1 MKLVEDSKS
10 EYMDTDTPTE
20 VFTGADKW
28 KLLPAFLSAR
38 GLVKQ
43 HIDSYNYLVTRDIH
57 QIVMAQSNR
66 RMTSDVDPKWF
77 AEYENVTIGAPS
89 YMDGMSPKE
98 LTPQICRT
106 RDMTYAAPIYVDV
119 VYYRETEIVR
129 KKGLKIGYIPVML
142 RSKVCCLYGKS
153 ASEMAGLGECP
164 LDPGGYFVVKG
175 TERVLLMQEQLSN
188 NRIIVELDPN
198 HLVQAVVTSS
208 TADNKSRTVVCFR
221 KQGKEGLFVK
231 HSAFADLVPLVAL
244 VRAMGVETDQ
254 EIVQM
259 IGMDSP
265 HTNEGITLSLQD
277 SHAVGIFTQLQAL
290 EYLAGKLKQRPVFY
304 KSANSA
310 QDSHDAKLGEVLDV
324 LVRQLLSNI
333 PVAGGPA
340 TGQPLDFGS
349 KARYLCLMARRCLD
363 TSMDHKLLDDRDY
376 YGNKRLE
383 LAGQL
388 IGLLFEDLFKNFNQD
403 IKSKTDK
410 ILTRYLQHKANTSS
424 TNRRME
430 PYPDAFAVVADN
442 LITHGMQRAIS
453 SGNWNIKRFRIDR
466 SGVSQ
471 VLSRFSYI
479 AALGAM
485 TRVKSQFE
493 KSRKLAGPRALQ
505 PSQWGML
512 CPSDTPEGEQCGLVK
527 HLCLMTHVTTP
538 EDDAG
543 LKKVCFADGVEDA
556 ALIGGDELQKGT
568 TVYLNGALLGVHRD
582 AERFTKDLRLM
593 RRTGK
598 LGEFISIYKHEA
610 LNAIFIA
617 SDGGRLC
624 RPLIVVE
631 GGQSRLVPQTHLSLL
646 QSGRMKFQDFLSQGI
661 IEWIDV
667 NEENDSL
674 IAFRETDIGP
684 DTTHLEIEP
693 LTLLGAVAGLI
704 PYPHHNQS
712 PRNTYQCAM
721 GKQAMGAIA
730 ENQFM
735 RTDTLLLTLVY
746 PQKPMCK
753 SRTIDLIGW
762 ENLPAG
768 HNASVA
774 VMSYSGY
781 DIEDAIVMNKASL
794 DRGFGRCGYFK
805 RVNTPLESRAGLVE
819 QVRGPPADLTRRS
832 QGGGVRARGA
842 NPGLVRKY
850 ASVDG
855 DGLPRIGDFIHDG
868 AIIINKVSP
877 VVSDTSSHTVTAS
890 SWVENAVRYKNPVP
904 SFIDRVIWTQD
915 ESQVMNIKVI
925 TRQTRRPELGD
936 KFSSRHGQKGV
947 VGLIVPQPDMPF
959 SETGWCPDLIM
970 NPHGFPSR
978 MTVGKMLE
986 LLSGKGGVMEGVQA
1000 YGSVFG
1006 GTPREEI
1013 CKQLIKHG
1021 FNPSGKDL
1029 LYSGITGLPLECY
1042 IFSGPI
1048 YYQKL
1053 KHMVVDK
1060 IHARSTGPRQG
1071 LTRQPTE
1078 GRARDGGLRL
1088 GEMERDC
1095 LVAYGAS
1102 NLLLERLMLSSD
1114 VFSLPVCQKCGL
1126 IGQTGWCN
1134 ACKSGRG
1141 VVTLRLPY
1149 ACKLLF
1155 QELMGMN
1162 VCPRLKVEHR

>member
-1 MKLVEDSKS
+1 MPAALNCSDELKGKANASA
-10 EYMDTDTPTE
+10 
-20 VFTGADKW
+20 GADKW

-43 HIDSYNYLVTRDIH
+43 HIESYNYLVTRDIH
-57 QIVMAQSNR
+57 QIVMAQSNKR
-66 RMTSDVDPKWF
+66 LTSEVDPKWF

-89 YMDGMSPKE
+89 YMDGMSPKD
-98 LTPQICRT
+98 LTPQICRM

-119 VYYRETEIVR
+119 LYYKETEIVR

-142 RSKVCCLYGKS
+142 RSKICCLHNKS
-153 ASEMAGLGECP
+153 HSEMAGLGECP

-188 NRIIVELDPN
+188 NRIIVELDAN
-198 HLVQAVVTSS
+198 RLVQAVVTSS

-221 KQGKEGLFVK
+221 KQGREGLFVK
-231 HSAFADLVPLVAL
+231 HSAFGDLVPVVAL
-244 VRAMGVETDQ
+244 IRAMGVETDQ
-254 EIVQM
+254 EIAQL
-259 IGMDSP
+259 IGLDSA
-265 HTNEGITLSLQD
+265 HTMEGITLSLQD
-277 SHAVGIFTQLQAL
+277 SHALGLFTQKQAL
-290 EYLAGKLKQRPVFY
+290 EYLSAKLKQRPLYV
-304 KSANSA
+304 KNALGEE
-310 QDSHDAKLGEVLDV
+310 AKLGEVLDV
-324 LVRQLLSNI
+324 LVRQVLSNI
-333 PVAGGPA
+333 PVAA
-340 TGQPLDFGS
+340 SAKSLDFAG
-349 KARYLCLMARRCLD
+349 KARFLCIMVRRCLD
-363 TSMDHKLLDDRDY
+363 AHNDPKLLDDRDY

-410 ILTRYLQHKANTSS
+410 VLTRYLQHKANVSATS
-424 TNRRME
+424 RRVE

-471 VLSRFSYI
+471 VLSRFSFI

-527 HLCLMTHVTTP
+527 HLSLMTHVTTP
-538 EDDAG
+538 EDDT
-543 LKKVCFADGVEDA
+543 LIRRICFADGVEDA
-556 ALIGGDELQKGT
+556 AAIGASDLHKST
-568 TVYLNGALLGVHRD
+568 TVYLNGALLGVH
-582 AERFTKDLRLM
+582 ERPEKFLADMRKLR
-593 RRTGK
+593 RSGR
-598 LGEFISIYKHEA
+598 LGEFISVYKHEA

-631 GGQSRLVPQTHLSLL
+631 NGIPKFEPQTHIPQLE
-646 QSGRMKFQDFLSQGI
+646 SGRMQFQDFLASGV
-661 IEWIDV
+661 IEWVDV

-674 IAFRETDIGP
+674 IAFRDG
-684 DTTHLEIEP
+684 DVSAAHTHLEIEP

-730 ENQFM
+730 YNQFI

-746 PQKPMCK
+746 PQKPMVK

-805 RVNTPLESRAGLVE
+805 RTATQLESRAGLVE
-819 QVRGPPADLTRRS
+819 QVRGPPAV
-832 QGGGVRARGA
+832 GGRGA

-850 ASVDG
+850 ASVDA
-855 DGLPRIGDFIHDG
+855 DGLPRIGDFVHDG
-868 AIIINKVSP
+868 AILINKVRTHAHA
-877 VVSDTSSHTVTAS
+877 DF
-890 SWVENAVRYKNPVP
+890 
-904 SFIDRVIWTQD
+904 FI
-915 ESQVMNIKVI
+915 
-925 TRQTRRPELGD
+925 P
-936 KFSSRHGQKGV
+936 
-947 VGLIVPQPDMPF
+947 
-959 SETGWCPDLIM
+959 
-970 NPHGFPSR
+970 
-978 MTVGKMLE
+978 
-986 LLSGKGGVMEGVQA
+986 
-1000 YGSVFG
+1000 
-1006 GTPREEI
+1006 
-1013 CKQLIKHG
+1013 
-1021 FNPSGKDL
+1021 
-1029 LYSGITGLPLECY
+1029 
-1042 IFSGPI
+1042 
-1048 YYQKL
+1048 
-1053 KHMVVDK
+1053 
-1060 IHARSTGPRQG
+1060 
-1071 LTRQPTE
+1071 
-1078 GRARDGGLRL
+1078 
-1088 GEMERDC
+1088 
-1095 LVAYGAS
+1095 
-1102 NLLLERLMLSSD
+1102 
-1114 VFSLPVCQKCGL
+1114 
-1126 IGQTGWCN
+1126 
-1134 ACKSGRG
+1134 
-1141 VVTLRLPY
+1141 
-1149 ACKLLF
+1149 
-1155 QELMGMN
+1155 
-1162 VCPRLKVEHR
+1162 

>member
-1 MKLVEDSKS
+1 MVVSLDG
-10 EYMDTDTPTE
+10 MDTTQGPLP
-20 VFTGADKW
+20 TGADKW

-43 HIDSYNYLVTRDIH
+43 HIESYNYLVTRDIH
-57 QIVMAQSNR
+57 QIVMAASNKR
-66 RMTSDVDPKWF
+66 LSSEVDPKWF
-77 AEYENVTIGAPS
+77 AEYENVTIGSPS

-98 LTPQICRT
+98 LTPQICRV
-106 RDMTYAAPIYVDV
+106 RDMTYAAPIFVDV
-119 VYYRETEIVR
+119 LYYKETEIVR
-129 KKGLKIGYIPVML
+129 KKGLKIGYLPVML
-142 RSKVCCLYGKS
+142 RSKVCCLSGKS
-153 ASEMAGLGECP
+153 HAEMSSLGECP
-164 LDPGGYFVVKG
+164 LDPGGYFIVKG

-188 NRIIVELDPN
+188 NRIIVELDAN
-198 HLVQAVVTSS
+198 RLVQAVVTSS

-221 KQGKEGLFVK
+221 KQKREGLFVK
-231 HSAFADLVPLVAL
+231 HSAFGDLIPLVIL
-244 VRAMGVETDQ
+244 VRAMGMETDQ
-254 EIVQM
+254 EFVQTVG
-259 IGMDSP
+259 GMAE
-265 HTNEGITLSLQD
+265 HCVEGITLCLQD
-277 SHAVGIFTQLQAL
+277 AHALGIFTQTQAL
-290 EYLAGKLKQRPVFY
+290 EFLATRLKARPVYY
-304 KSANSA
+304 KTN
-310 QDSHDAKLGEVLDV
+310 QDTKMGEVVDI
-324 LVRQLLSNI
+324 LVRQILSNI
-333 PVAGGPA
+333 PVVGEN
-340 TGQPLDFGS
+340 DFS
-349 KARYLCLMARRCLD
+349 AKARYLCVMARRCLD
-363 TSMDHKLLDDRDY
+363 AHADPKLLDDRDY

-410 ILTRYLQHKANTSS
+410 VLTRYLQHKANVSS
-424 TNRRME
+424 TSRRVE
-430 PYPDAFAVVADN
+430 PYPDAFAIVADN

-505 PSQWGML
+505 PSQWGIL

-527 HLCLMTHVTTP
+527 HLSLMTHVTTP
-538 EDDAG
+538 EEDTVIRR
-543 LKKVCFADGVEDA
+543 VCFADGVEDA
-556 ALIGGDELQKGT
+556 SVVGPSDLHTST
-568 TVYLNGALLGVHRD
+568 TIYLNGALLGIHQKPEKFLD
-582 AERFTKDLRLM
+582 DM
-593 RRTGK
+593 RRMRRNSR
-598 LGEFISIYKHEA
+598 LGEFISVYKHEA

-631 GGQSRLVPQTHLSLL
+631 NGIAKLDPAKHIRLLEIGKLTFS
-646 QSGRMKFQDFLSQGI
+646 DFLKLGI

-674 IAFRETDIGP
+674 IAFRESDI
-684 DTTHLEIEP
+684 TLEHTHLEIEP

-730 ENQFM
+730 YNQFL

-746 PQKPMCK
+746 PQKPMVK

-805 RVNTPLESRAGLVE
+805 RTSTQLESRAGLVE
-819 QVRGPPADLTRRS
+819 QVKGPPAELVTSRSGGRTR
-832 QGGGVRARGA
+832 GT

-850 ASVDG
+850 ASVDT
-855 DGLPRIGDFIHDG
+855 DGLPRIGDFVHDG
-868 AIIINKVSP
+868 AILINKVSP
-877 VVSDTSSHTVTAS
+877 IVSDTSSHTVSAS
-890 SWVENAVRYKNPVP
+890 SWAENPVRYKNPVP
-904 SFIDRVIWTQD
+904 SFVDRVIWTQD
-915 ESQVMNIKVI
+915 ESQVMSIKVI
-925 TRQTRRPELGD
+925 SRQTRRPEQGD

-947 VGLIVPQPDMPF
+947 VGLIVPQEDMPF

-986 LLSGKGGVMEGVQA
+986 LIAGKGGVMEGVQA
-1000 YGSVFG
+1000 YGTVFG
-1006 GTPREEI
+1006 GTPRDEI
-1013 CKQLIKHG
+1013 CMQLIKHG

-1029 LYSGITGLPLECY
+1029 LYSGLTGVPLECY
-1042 IFSGPI
+1042 VFSGPI

-1114 VFSLPVCQKCGL
+1114 VFSLPVCSKCGL
-1126 IGQTGWCN
+1126 IAQAGKHEWCN
-1134 ACKSGRG
+1134 ACKHGQH

-1155 QELMGMN
+1155 QELLGMN
-1162 VCPRLKVEHR
+1162 VCPRLKIEHR

>member
-1 MKLVEDSKS
+1 MSGTRGSSRQSAPSREQTV
-10 EYMDTDTPTE
+10 
-20 VFTGADKW
+20 ADKW

-43 HIDSYNYLVTRDIH
+43 HIDSYNYLVTRDIY

-66 RMTSDVDPKWF
+66 RLTSDVDPKWY

-98 LTPQICRT
+98 LTPQICRI

-129 KKGLKIGYIPVML
+129 KKGIKIGYIPVML
-142 RSKVCCLYGKS
+142 RSKICCLFNKS
-153 ASEMAGLGECP
+153 HAEMATLGECP
-164 LDPGGYFVVKG
+164 LDPGGYFIVKG

-188 NRIIVELDPN
+188 NRIIVEMDAN

-221 KQGKEGLFVK
+221 KQGREGLFVK
-231 HSAFADLVPLVAL
+231 HSTFGDLVPLLAVL
-244 VRAMGVETDQ
+244 KAMGLESDQ

-259 IGMDSP
+259 IGMDTP
-265 HTNEGITLSLQD
+265 HTLDGITLCLQD
-277 SHAVGIFTQLQAL
+277 CHSLGIFTQMQAL
-290 EYLAGKLKQRPVFY
+290 EYLANKLKQRPVFY
-304 KSANSA
+304 KSTASA
-310 QDSHDAKLGEVLDV
+310 SDSQDAKLGEVVDI

-333 PVAGGPA
+333 PVQNSGKL
-340 TGQPLDFGS
+340 LDFS
-349 KARYLCLMARRCLD
+349 QKSRFLCLMARRCFD
-363 TSMDHKLLDDRDY
+363 ATMDHKLLDDRDY

-403 IKSKTDK
+403 IKSKMDK
-410 ILTRYLQHKANTSS
+410 SLTRYLQQRSNATSS
-424 TNRRME
+424 TRRVE

-466 SGVSQ
+466 TGVSQ

-538 EDDAG
+538 EDDG
-543 LKKVCFADGVEDA
+543 TLRKVCFVNGVEDA
-556 ALIGGDELQKGT
+556 GILSGDQLHNST

-582 AERFTKDLRLM
+582 PVRFVSDMRKL
-593 RRTGK
+593 RRTGR
-598 LGEFISIYKHEA
+598 LGEFISVYQHEA
-610 LNAIFIA
+610 LKAIFIA

-631 GGQSRLVPQTHLSLL
+631 NGVSRLDPAVHLGQLV
-646 QSGRMKFQDFLSQGI
+646 SGRMKFTDFLSQGI

-674 IAFRETDIGP
+674 IAFRESNITTE
-684 DTTHLEIEP
+684 TTHLEIEP

-730 ENQFM
+730 QNQFI

-805 RVNTPLESRAGLVE
+805 RNSTQLESRAGLIE
-819 QVRGPPADLTRRS
+819 QVRGPVVELGRS
-832 QGGGVRARGA
+832 QGGLNRSRGA
-842 NPGLVRKY
+842 NAGMVRKY
-850 ASVDG
+850 ASVDK
-855 DGLPRIGDFIHDG
+855 DGLPRVGDYIHDG
-868 AIIINKVSP
+868 SILINKVSP
-877 VVSDTSSHTVTAS
+877 IVSDTSSHTVTAS
-890 SWVENAVRYKNPVP
+890 SWVESSVRYKNPVP

-915 ESQVMNIKVI
+915 ESQVMSLKVI

-947 VGLIVPQPDMPF
+947 VGLIVPQQDMPF

-986 LLSGKGGVMEGVQA
+986 LLSGKGGVLEGKQA
-1000 YGSVFG
+1000 YGTVFG
-1006 GTPREEI
+1006 GTPRDDI

-1029 LYSGITGLPLECY
+1029 LYSGVTGVPLECY

-1114 VFSLPVCQKCGL
+1114 VFSAPVCQKCGL
-1126 IGQTGWCN
+1126 IVQTGWCS
-1134 ACKSGRG
+1134 ACKSARG

-1155 QELMGMN
+1155 QELLGMN

>member
-1 MKLVEDSKS
+1 MSTTTTSKS
-10 EYMDTDTPTE
+10 RQLNPEHTREQTA
-20 VFTGADKW
+20 ADKW

-43 HIDSYNYLVTRDIH
+43 HIDSYNYLVTRDIY
-57 QIVMAQSNR
+57 QIVMAQSNKR
-66 RMTSDVDPKWF
+66 LTSDVDPKWY

-98 LTPQICRT
+98 LTPQICRI

-129 KKGLKIGYIPVML
+129 KKGIKIGYIPVML
-142 RSKVCCLYGKS
+142 RSKICCLYGKTH
-153 ASEMAGLGECP
+153 SEMANLGECP

-188 NRIIVELDPN
+188 NRIIVELDAN

-208 TADNKSRTVVCFR
+208 TADNKSRTVVCYR
-221 KQGKEGLFVK
+221 KQGREGLFVK
-231 HSAFADLVPLVAL
+231 HSAFGDLVPLMAIL
-244 VRAMGVETDQ
+244 KAMGMESDQ
-254 EIVQM
+254 EITQM

-265 HTNEGITLSLQD
+265 RTCEGITLSLQD
-277 SHAVGIFTQLQAL
+277 CHALGVFTQSQAL
-290 EYLAGKLKQRPVFY
+290 EYLANRLKQRPVFY
-304 KSANSA
+304 KSTLSA
-310 QDSHDAKLGEVLDV
+310 ADSLDAKLGEVVDV

-333 PVAGGPA
+333 PTSGGPG
-340 TGQPLDFGS
+340 TGKILDFTN
-349 KARYLCLMARRCLD
+349 KARYVCLMARRCLD
-363 TSMDHKLLDDRDY
+363 ATHDHKLLDDRDY

-403 IKSKTDK
+403 IKSKMDK
-410 ILTRYLQHKANTSS
+410 SLTRYLQHKANTSATS
-424 TNRRME
+424 RRME

-538 EDDAG
+538 EDDWA
-543 LKKVCFADGVEDA
+543 LRKVCFVNGVEDA
-556 ALIGGDELQKGT
+556 SVIGGDELHRST
-568 TVYLNGALLGVHRD
+568 TVYLNGALLGVHR
-582 AERFTKDLRLM
+582 EPMRFIADMRRM

-610 LNAIFIA
+610 LNAIYIA

-631 GGQSRLVPQTHLSLL
+631 NGVSRLDPGNHISQLI
-646 QSGRMKFQDFLSQGI
+646 SGRMRFQDFLTQGI

-674 IAFRETDIGP
+674 IAFREPDI
-684 DTTHLEIEP
+684 TMEHTHLEIEP

-730 ENQFM
+730 ENQFI

-762 ENLPAG
+762 EKLPAG

-805 RVNTPLESRAGLVE
+805 RTSTQLESRAGLIE
-819 QVRGPPADLTRRS
+819 QVRGPPVELGRA
-832 QGGGVRARGA
+832 QGGGIRSRGT

-850 ASVDG
+850 ASVDN

-868 AIIINKVSP
+868 SIVINKLSP
-877 VVSDTSSHTVTAS
+877 IVTDTSSHTVSAS
-890 SWVENAVRYKNPVP
+890 SWVESAVKYKNPVP

-947 VGLIVPQPDMPF
+947 VGLIVPQGDMPF

-986 LLSGKGGVMEGVQA
+986 LLSGKGGVLEGKQA
-1000 YGSVFG
+1000 YGTVFG
-1006 GTPREEI
+1006 GTPRDEI

-1021 FNPSGKDL
+1021 FNPSGKDI
-1029 LYSGITGLPLECY
+1029 LYSGVTGLPLECY

-1053 KHMVVDK
+1053 KHMVMDK

-1114 VFSLPVCQKCGL
+1114 VFSAPVCQKCGL
-1126 IGQTGWCN
+1126 IVQTGWCTS
-1134 ACKSGRG
+1134 CKSGRG

-1162 VCPRLKVEHR
+1162 VCPRLKIQHR

>member
-1 MKLVEDSKS
+1 MSDARSLDEKKV
-10 EYMDTDTPTE
+10 P
-20 VFTGADKW
+20 TGADKW

-66 RMTSDVDPKWF
+66 RITSDVDPKWF
-77 AEYENVTIGAPS
+77 AEYERVTIGAPS

-98 LTPQICRT
+98 LTPQMCRI
-106 RDMTYAAPIYVDV
+106 RDMSYAAPIYVDV

-142 RSKVCCLYGKS
+142 RSQICCLHGKS
-153 ASEMAGLGECP
+153 HSEMAVMGECP

-188 NRIIVELDPN
+188 NRIIVELDAN
-198 HLVQAVVTSS
+198 RLVQAVVTSS
-208 TADNKSRTVVCFR
+208 TADNKSRTVVCYR

-231 HSAFADLVPLVAL
+231 HSAFGDLVPLVA
-244 VRAMGVETDQ
+244 VIKAMGIESDQ

-259 IGMDSP
+259 IGMDVP
-265 HTNEGITLSLQD
+265 HTCDGITLSLQD
-277 SHAVGIFTQLQAL
+277 AHALGVFTQMQAL
-290 EYLAGKLKQRPVFY
+290 EYLSNRLKQRPVY
-304 KSANSA
+304 YRSTTSA
-310 QDSHDAKLGEVLDV
+310 QDTFDAKLGEVLDV

-333 PVAGGPA
+333 NVPGGPA
-340 TGQPLDFGS
+340 SNQPLDFTS
-349 KARYLCLMARRCLD
+349 KARFLCLMARRCLD
-363 TSMDHKLLDDRDY
+363 ATMDRNLLDDRDY

-410 ILTRYLQHKANTSS
+410 ILTRYLQHKAGASS
-424 TNRRME
+424 SSRRVE
-430 PYPDAFAVVADN
+430 PYPDAFAAVADN

-466 SGVSQ
+466 TGVSQ

-485 TRVKSQFE
+485 TRVKSNFE
-493 KSRKLAGPRALQ
+493 KSGKLAGPRALQ

-538 EDDAG
+538 EDDAV
-543 LKKVCFADGVEDA
+543 LRKVCFAAGVEDA
-556 ALIGGDELQKGT
+556 SLISGAELHRST
-568 TVYLNGALLGVHRD
+568 TVYLNGGLLGVHRNPN
-582 AERFTKDLRLM
+582 RFVNDMRTL

-598 LGEFISIYKHEA
+598 LGEFVSIYTHEA
-610 LNAIFIA
+610 LKAIFIA

-631 GGQSRLVPQTHLSLL
+631 EGQSKLIPEKHLVLL
-646 QSGRMKFQDFLSQGI
+646 ETGQMKFQDFLEQGI
-661 IEWIDV
+661 IEWVDV
-667 NEENDSL
+667 NEENDSF
-674 IAFRETDIGP
+674 IAFKESDI
-684 DTTHLEIEP
+684 TVEHTHLEIEP

-730 ENQFM
+730 YNEFI

-746 PQKPMCK
+746 PMKPMVK

-781 DIEDAIVMNKASL
+781 DIEDAIVMNRASL

-805 RVNTPLESRAGLVE
+805 RTSATLESRAGLVE
-819 QVRGPPADLTRRS
+819 QVRGPPVELGRN
-832 QGGGVRARGA
+832 QGGGNRSRGA

-850 ASVDG
+850 ASVDS

-868 AIIINKVSP
+868 AIMINKVSP
-877 VVSDTSSHTVTAS
+877 IVTDTSSHTVTAS

-915 ESQVMNIKVI
+915 ESQVMSIKI
-925 TRQTRRPELGD
+925 IQRQTRRPELGD

-947 VGLIVPQPDMPF
+947 VGLIVPQQDMPF

-986 LLSGKGGVMEGVQA
+986 LLAGKGGVLEGKQA
-1000 YGSVFG
+1000 YGTVFG
-1006 GTPREEI
+1006 GTPRDDV

-1029 LYSGITGLPLECY
+1029 LYSGVTGEALECY

-1114 VFSLPVCQKCGL
+1114 VFSLPVCQNCGL
-1126 IGQTGWCN
+1126 IGQANWCT
-1134 ACKSGRG
+1134 ACKTGQG
-1141 VVTLRLPY
+1141 IVTLRLPY

-1155 QELMGMN
+1155 QELLGMN
-1162 VCPRLKVEHR
+1162 VCPRLKIEHR

>member
-1 MKLVEDSKS
+1 MKYIKEEKR
-10 EYMDTDTPTE
+10 E
-20 VFTGADKW
+20 FTGADKW

-57 QIVMAQSNR
+57 QIVMAQSNKR
-66 RMTSDVDPKWF
+66 LTSDVDPKWF

-89 YMDGMSPKE
+89 YMDGMTPKE
-98 LTPQICRT
+98 LTPQICRI

-119 VYYRETEIVR
+119 VYYKETEIVR

-142 RSKVCCLYGKS
+142 RSQICCLAGKTH
-153 ASEMAGLGECP
+153 SEMSSLGECP
-164 LDPGGYFVVKG
+164 LDPGGYFIVKG

-188 NRIIVELDPN
+188 NRIIVELDPSQ
-198 HLVQAVVTSS
+198 LVQAVVTSS

-221 KQGKEGLFVK
+221 KQGREGLFVK
-231 HSAFADLVPLVAL
+231 HSAFADLVPLVT
-244 VRAMGVETDQ
+244 VMKAMGIEADQ

-259 IGMDSP
+259 IGMDVP

-277 SHAVGIFTQLQAL
+277 SHALGVFTQMQAL

-304 KSANSA
+304 KSTTISA
-310 QDSHDAKLGEVLDV
+310 QDSYDAKVGEVLDV

-333 PVAGGPA
+333 PVAGGPSS
-340 TGQPLDFGS
+340 GSPLDLTN
-349 KARYLCLMARRCLD
+349 KAQFLCLMARRCLD
-363 TSMDHKLLDDRDY
+363 ATRDHRLLDDRDY

-388 IGLLFEDLFKNFNQD
+388 IGLLFEDMFKNLNQD

-410 ILTRYLQHKANTSS
+410 ILTRYLQHKASSSATS
-424 TNRRME
+424 RRME
-430 PYPDAFAVVADN
+430 PYPDAFAAVAEN
-442 LITHGMQRAIS
+442 IITHGLQRAIS

-466 SGVSQ
+466 TGVSQ

-538 EDDAG
+538 EDDAS
-543 LKKVCFADGVEDA
+543 LRKLCFAFGVEDA
-556 ALIGGDELQKGT
+556 GLVGGDELYRQT
-568 TVYLNGALLGVHRD
+568 AVYLNGALLGVHKH
-582 AERFTKDLRLM
+582 ASGFVKDLRTL
-593 RRTGK
+593 RRSGK
-598 LGEFISIYKHEA
+598 LGEFVSIYTHEA

-631 GGQSRLVPQTHLSLL
+631 NGESRLDPKVHLAQLER
-646 QSGRMKFQDFLSQGI
+646 GEMKFQDFLIQGI
-661 IEWIDV
+661 IEWVDV

-674 IAFRETDIGP
+674 IAFREPDITV
-684 DTTHLEIEP
+684 DHTHLEIEP

-730 ENQFM
+730 YNQFV

-746 PQKPMCK
+746 PQKPMVK

-781 DIEDAIVMNKASL
+781 DIEDAIVMNRASL

-805 RVNTPLESRAGLVE
+805 RTVTQLESRAGLIE
-819 QVRGPPADLTRRS
+819 QVRGPPPTLKEMGKGR
-832 QGGGVRARGA
+832 GGPGN

-850 ASVDG
+850 ASVDA
-855 DGLPRIGDFIHDG
+855 DGLPRIGDFVHDG

-877 VVSDTSSHTVTAS
+877 VVSDTNSHTVSAS
-890 SWVENAVRYKNPVP
+890 SWAENAVRYKNPVP
-904 SFIDRVIWTQD
+904 SLIDRVIWTQD
-915 ESQVMNIKVI
+915 EAQVMSLKVI

-947 VGLIVPQPDMPF
+947 VGLIVPQQDMPF

-986 LLSGKGGVMEGVQA
+986 LLAGKGGVLEGQQA
-1000 YGSVFG
+1000 YGTVFG
-1006 GTPREEI
+1006 GTPRDEV

-1021 FNPSGKDL
+1021 FNPSGKDI
-1029 LYSGITGLPLECY
+1029 LYSGITGEPLECY

-1114 VFSLPVCQKCGL
+1114 VFSLPVCKKCGL
-1126 IGQTGWCN
+1126 IGQSGWCN
-1134 ACKSGRG
+1134 ACKSGKSL
-1141 VVTLRLPY
+1141 VTLRLPY

-1155 QELMGMN
+1155 QELLGMN

>member
-1 MKLVEDSKS
+1 MKLVESKKAES
-10 EYMDTDTPTE
+10 LAIEESTPL
-20 VFTGADKW
+20 TGADKW

-43 HIDSYNYLVTRDIH
+43 HIDSYNYLVSRDIH

-66 RMTSDVDPKWF
+66 RLTSDVDPKWF

-98 LTPQICRT
+98 LTPQICRI

-142 RSKVCCLYGKS
+142 RSQVCCLHNKS
-153 ASEMAGLGECP
+153 APEMAALGECP
-164 LDPGGYFVVKG
+164 LDPGGYFIVKG

-188 NRIIVELDPN
+188 NRIIVELDAH
-198 HLVQAVVTSS
+198 HLVQSVVTSS

-221 KQGKEGLFVK
+221 KMGKEGLFVK
-231 HSAFADLVPLVAL
+231 HSAFADLVPLVA
-244 VRAMGVETDQ
+244 VVKAMGIESDQ
-254 EIVQM
+254 ELVQL
-259 IGMDSP
+259 IGMEQP

-277 SHAVGIFTQLQAL
+277 SHALGIFTQMQAL
-290 EYLAGKLKQRPVFY
+290 EFLAGKLKQRPVFY
-304 KSANSA
+304 KSTSTSA

-333 PVAGGPA
+333 PVSGGSE
-340 TGQPLDFGS
+340 TPLDFS
-349 KARYLCLMARRCLD
+349 QKARFLCLMARRCLD
-363 TSMDHKLLDDRDY
+363 ATKDHALLDDRDY

-410 ILTRYLQHKANTSS
+410 VLTRYLQHRASTSAS
-424 TNRRME
+424 SRRVE
-430 PYPDAFAVVADN
+430 PYPDAFSAVAEN

-466 SGVSQ
+466 TGVSQ

-538 EDDAG
+538 EDDLV
-543 LKKVCFADGVEDA
+543 LKKLCFADGVEDA
-556 ALIGGDELQKGT
+556 SLFGGDELHAAT
-568 TVYLNGALLGVHRD
+568 TVYLNGALLGVHRNPS
-582 AERFTKDLRLM
+582 RFIKDMRMLR
-593 RRTGK
+593 RSGK
-598 LGEFISIYKHEA
+598 VGEFVSIYQHEA

-631 GGQSRLVPQTHLSLL
+631 NALPRLIPAVHLL
-646 QSGRMKFQDFLSQGI
+646 QLEKGILKFSDFLQQGI

-674 IAFRETDIGP
+674 IAFREHDVTP
-684 DTTHLEIEP
+684 AHTHLEIEP

-730 ENQFM
+730 ENQFQ

-746 PQKPMCK
+746 PQKPMVK

-805 RVNTPLESRAGLVE
+805 RTSCQLESRAGLVE
-819 QVRGPPADLTRRS
+819 QVRGPPVELGRS
-832 QGGGVRARGA
+832 QGGANRARGA

-868 AIIINKVSP
+868 AIMINKVSP
-877 VVSDTSSHTVTAS
+877 VVTDTSSHTVSAS
-890 SWVENAVRYKNPVP
+890 SWLENAVRYKNPVP

-915 ESQVMNIKVI
+915 EAQVMSIKVI
-925 TRQTRRPELGD
+925 ARQTRRPELGD

-947 VGLIVPQPDMPF
+947 VGLIVPQQDMPF

-986 LLSGKGGVMEGVQA
+986 LLAGKGGVLEGKQA
-1000 YGSVFG
+1000 YGTVFG
-1006 GTPREEI
+1006 GTPRDEI
-1013 CKQLIKHG
+1013 CMQLIKHG
-1021 FNPSGKDL
+1021 FNPSGKDI
-1029 LYSGITGLPLECY
+1029 LYSGITGEALECY

-1053 KHMVVDK
+1053 KHMVMDK

-1114 VFSLPVCQKCGL
+1114 VFSAPVCQKCGL
-1126 IGQTGWCN
+1126 IVQTGWCN

-1155 QELMGMN
+1155 QELLGMN
-1162 VCPRLKVEHR
+1162 VCPRLKIQHR